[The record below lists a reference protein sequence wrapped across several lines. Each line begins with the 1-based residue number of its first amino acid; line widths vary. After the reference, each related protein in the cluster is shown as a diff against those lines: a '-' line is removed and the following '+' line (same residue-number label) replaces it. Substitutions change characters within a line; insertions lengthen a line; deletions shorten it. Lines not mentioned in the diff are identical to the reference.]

1 MFKTLPATHSCFVCG
16 QSNTSGLRLRF
27 ETDGLSVR
35 TRFTPSEAVV
45 GFKGVVHGGILSTV
59 LDEVMVWA
67 CGVQTKRFA
76 YCAELNVRFHSPA
89 RPGIELVATGKLVE
103 NRCNRIFDAEG
114 EIRATD
120 GQLVAAATGKYIP
133 IPESDTPVLLAELE
147 EGGSELF
154 QRILRELPVQPQ

>member
-1 MFKTLPATHSCFVCG
+1 MRSA
-16 QSNTSGLRLRF
+16 
-27 ETDGLSVR
+27 DGSMVR

-45 GFKGVVHGGILSTV
+45 GFKGVVHGGILSTI

-89 RPGIELVATGKLVE
+89 RPGAELLATGKLVE
-103 NRCNRIFDAEG
+103 NRRNKIFNASG
-114 EIRATD
+114 EIRSAD
-120 GQLVAAATGKYIP
+120 DQLLAAATGKYIP
-133 IPESDTPVLLAELE
+133 IPESDEASLLAELE